1 MLLTNFSFG
10 KKKKRI
16 LYNTLSPFLPKF
28 EALISCLILQIKFSK
43 KMCLEHDQR
52 LISYLSML
60 RDIEMRIKRVQPA
73 EQNLAALHDLRQQ
86 AEVSEAGPGLAGVRQ
101 SFPFP
106 LPSLLWEI
114 HLRFYQAFITNLI
127 PPADPSPFSSLP
139 RQQPELG

>member
-1 MLLTNFSFG
+1 MSGNVINKFLLWK

-86 AEVSEAGPGLAGVRQ
+86 AEVSEAGLVSDRA
-101 SFPFP
+101 S
-106 LPSLLWEI
+106 PSLSPPCSG
-114 HLRFYQAFITNLI
+114 RFISGFIRL
-127 PPADPSPFSSLP
+127 L
-139 RQQPELG
+139 